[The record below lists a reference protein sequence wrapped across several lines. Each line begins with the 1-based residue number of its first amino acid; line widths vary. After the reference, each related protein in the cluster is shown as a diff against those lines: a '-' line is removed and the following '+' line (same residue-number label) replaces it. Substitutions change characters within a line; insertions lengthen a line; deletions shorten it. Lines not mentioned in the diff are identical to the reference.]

1 MLYLIIGGSGSGKSE
16 YAEKLAVKCH
26 EVARG
31 SLFYLAT
38 MRIWDEEGQKRVER
52 HRKMRASK
60 GFETI
65 ECHTDL
71 QSLKLHSYIAEPKN
85 SAEGHDKI
93 YNRPLVLLECM
104 SNLVL
109 NEFYKAEKNA
119 KERILQGID
128 NLKNQC
134 VDLIVVTNDIF
145 SDGITYDTESERYI
159 ELMGTINQEL
169 GILADSVTEVVYGIP
184 VLVSN

>member
-1 MLYLIIGGSGSGKSE
+1 
-16 YAEKLAVKCH
+16 
-26 EVARG
+26 
-31 SLFYLAT
+31 
-38 MRIWDEEGQKRVER
+38 
-52 HRKMRASK
+52 
-60 GFETI
+60 
-65 ECHTDL
+65 
-71 QSLKLHSYIAEPKN
+71 
-85 SAEGHDKI
+85 
-93 YNRPLVLLECM
+93 M